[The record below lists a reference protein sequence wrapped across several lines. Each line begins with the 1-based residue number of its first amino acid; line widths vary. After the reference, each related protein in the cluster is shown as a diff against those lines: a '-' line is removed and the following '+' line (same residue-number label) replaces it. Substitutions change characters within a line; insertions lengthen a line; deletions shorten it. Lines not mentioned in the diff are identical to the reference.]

1 MTEIYNTY
9 STFKPILEKRSRLRR
24 MAQRATC
31 ASTKNRRPLQT
42 KQVAWCNTNGHRL
55 QSFSRIQ
62 CARLFTVIK
71 KHGVKYQFAST
82 PRVGC
87 QYGTFTIK
95 TLLHLFQNHNLPTW
109 LAFSDLAKAVD
120 TSNHQLMVTI
130 LEKYG
135 CTPNLCDT
143 IKRMYKDSVVKL
155 FIG

>member
-1 MTEIYNTY
+1 MIPAPKIGDLY
-9 STFKPILEKRSRLRR
+9 KPNKWRGVTIIDIGYK
-24 MAQRATC
+24 
-31 ASTKNRRPLQT
+31 
-42 KQVAWCNTNGHRL
+42 V
-55 QSFSRIQ
+55 FSRIQ

-143 IKRMYKDSVVKL
+143 IKRMYKDIVVKL
-155 FIG
+155 VIG